1 MGVSLSDQPQWI
13 MRILSVLLFSGLAW
27 SQSAEQA
34 RIVLRDGFVEKS
46 PEKRREV
53 AVALSMV
60 PAKDQVADL
69 LGALAKDKDVLV
81 RQAALDSLVD
91 LGDRTRYPLIKEALQ
106 DSVPEVT
113 YAAARALWKI
123 GDPAGAE
130 LLEDIFAEEA
140 KAKSNFAKSE
150 MRKVMRK
157 LKTPQSAMLFIAQK
171 GMVFVPVPGLG
182 AGLSAVSQMLTD
194 EGFSARATSLVLL
207 CQDPK
212 KQASA
217 CPSMLDRAFGDE
229 DWSVRAAGVQLA
241 ASSRDP
247 AMRGNLESLF
257 GDKSDKVRY
266 RAAAAYL
273 RLDSAG
279 AKRPK
284 K

>member
-1 MGVSLSDQPQWI
+1 MRTPSL
-13 MRILSVLLFSGLAW
+13 LLFSCLAW

-34 RIVLRDGFVEKS
+34 RTVLRDGFIEKS

-69 LGALAKDKDVLV
+69 LASLAKDKDVLV
-81 RQAALDSLVD
+81 RQAALESLVD
-91 LGDRTRYPLIKEALQ
+91 LGDRARYPLIKEALQ

-113 YAAARALWKI
+113 YAAARALWKV

-130 LLEDIFAEEA
+130 LLEDIYAEEA

-150 MRKVMRK
+150 LRNVMRK
-157 LKTPQSAMLFIAQK
+157 LKTPQSAILFVAQK
-171 GMVFVPVPGLG
+171 GMIFVPVPGLG
-182 AGLSAVSQMLTD
+182 AGVSAVSQMLTD
-194 EGFSARATSLVLL
+194 ESFSARATSLILL

-212 KQASA
+212 KQVAGCA
-217 CPSMLDRAFGDE
+217 SMLDRAFVDD
-229 DWSVRAAGVQLA
+229 DWSVRAAGVQLVA
-241 ASSRDP
+241 GSRDP
-247 AMRGNLESLF
+247 VMGGKLAGLF
-257 GDKSDKVRY
+257 GDKSEKVRY

-273 RLDSAG
+273 RLDPAA

-284 K
+284 R

>member
-1 MGVSLSDQPQWI
+1 

-53 AVALSMV
+53 AVALSMA
-60 PAKDQVADL
+60 PAKDEVADL
-69 LGALAKDKDVLV
+69 LTALAKDKDVLV

-91 LGDRTRYPLIKEALQ
+91 LGDRTRYPIIKEALQ

-123 GDPAGAE
+123 GDPVGAE

-157 LKTPQSAMLFIAQK
+157 LKTPQSAILFVAQR
-171 GMVFVPVPGLG
+171 GMIFVPVPGLG
-182 AGLSAVSQMLTD
+182 AGVSAVSQMLTD
-194 EGFSARATSLVLL
+194 ESFSARATSLILL

-212 KQASA
+212 KRASA
-217 CPSMLDRAFGDE
+217 CPSMLDRAFVDE

-241 ASSRDP
+241 AGSRDP
-247 AMRGNLESLF
+247 VMRGKLAGLF
-257 GDKSDKVRY
+257 GDKSEKVRY

-273 RLDSAG
+273 RLDPAS

>member
-1 MGVSLSDQPQWI
+1 

-34 RIVLRDGFVEKS
+34 RTVLRDGFVEKS

-53 AVALSMV
+53 AVALSMA

-69 LGALAKDKDVLV
+69 LASLAKDKDVLV

-91 LGDRTRYPLIKEALQ
+91 LGDRTRYPIIKEALQ

-130 LLEDIFAEEA
+130 LLEDIYAEEA

-150 MRKVMRK
+150 LRKMMRK
-157 LKTPQSAMLFIAQK
+157 LKTPQSAILFVAQR
-171 GMVFVPVPGLG
+171 GMFFVPVPGLG
-182 AGLSAVSQMLTD
+182 AGISAMSQMLTD
-194 EGFSARATSLVLL
+194 ETFSARATSLILL

-212 KQASA
+212 KRVGG
-217 CPSMLDRAFGDE
+217 CPSMLDLAFADD
-229 DWSVRAAGVQLA
+229 DWSVRAAGVQLVA
-241 ASSRDP
+241 GSRDP
-247 AMRGNLESLF
+247 VVRDKLAGLF

-273 RLDSAG
+273 RLDPTN
-279 AKRPK
+279 AKKPK
-284 K
+284 R